1 MLQKDYDLVILGAG
15 HIATALIE
23 QCQDLK
29 VCVLSR
35 NTSHI
40 EKYGVDVV
48 NWTAG
53 KDKCPKGIS
62 ARSVVNCIMP
72 RSKCEARSA
81 INIGNSILP
90 DGGSYIHVSSIAV
103 NASHPSYPKLLR
115 FVGDGYIRVK
125 KYEIKYLNKF
135 FPDAQLVYPGIVCG
149 KNTIWTQ
156 TLKRLT
162 GAKKIIA
169 GGDLNMPVPIVD
181 VDNVAKVLLD
191 CVTQS
196 KESKPIFVPEKSS
209 YGEFLWRDVVGDN
222 KSIIEKAYIFSQ
234 STLKEL
240 IITVLTSS
248 LTPDFVWDFVS
259 KVTAKKG
266 NDAQKVEGFEDPTN
280 VEISAMTH
288 FYMTCD
294 YS

>member
-15 HIATALIE
+15 HIATALIV

-29 VCVLSR
+29 VGVLSR
-35 NTSHI
+35 NASHI

-53 KDKCPKGIS
+53 VDKCPKGIS
-62 ARSVVNCIMP
+62 AKSVVNCIMP
-72 RSKCEARSA
+72 RSKREARGA
-81 INIGNSILP
+81 IDVGNAILA
-90 DGGSYIHVSSIAV
+90 GSGSYVHISSIAV
-103 NASHPSYPKLLR
+103 QAVHSNYPKLLR
-115 FVGDGYIRVK
+115 FAGDGYIRTK
-125 KYEIKYLNKF
+125 KFELKYLEKF

-149 KNTIWTQ
+149 ENTVWTQ
-156 TLKRLT
+156 TLRRLN

-169 GGDLNMPVPIVD
+169 GGDLNMPAPIVD
-181 VDNVAKVLLD
+181 VDNVAGVLLD

-196 KESKPIFVPEKSS
+196 KESKLIFVPDKRS
-209 YGEFLWRDVVGDN
+209 YGEFLWRDVIGDN
-222 KSIIEKAYIFSQ
+222 KSIIEKGYIFSQ

-240 IITVLTSS
+240 IITFLTSS

-266 NDAQKVEGFEDPTN
+266 NDAHKDEGFEDPTN
-280 VEISAMTH
+280 VEISAMTN